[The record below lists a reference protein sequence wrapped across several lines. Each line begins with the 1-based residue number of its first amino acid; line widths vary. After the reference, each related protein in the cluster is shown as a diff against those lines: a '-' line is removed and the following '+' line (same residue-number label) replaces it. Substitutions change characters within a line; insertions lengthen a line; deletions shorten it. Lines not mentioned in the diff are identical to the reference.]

1 MHGQQNVKKKT
12 TEKMSLNKHVQKDAG
27 HFWPKA
33 FFPYSSNPKGKG
45 NWNVKLNTHLH
56 AQYRG

>member
-1 MHGQQNVKKKT
+1 
-12 TEKMSLNKHVQKDAG
+12 MSLNKHVQKDAG